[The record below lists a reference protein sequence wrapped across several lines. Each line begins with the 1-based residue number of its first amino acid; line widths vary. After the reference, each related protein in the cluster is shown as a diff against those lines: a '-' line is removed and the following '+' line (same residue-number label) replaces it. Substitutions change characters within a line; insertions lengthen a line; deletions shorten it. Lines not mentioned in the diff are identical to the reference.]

1 MLQSEYDL
9 RVRRQESFILAQ
21 DGQFLGTLSSN
32 IYQSDSIMNEY
43 GIYGSKYS
51 ATSIFNQYGRYG
63 SPYGSYSA
71 FNPYTRTPPQIIL
84 RGQLF
89 GVLSMNTHLRNSL
102 NPYLL
107 FDFIRDNRL

>member
-51 ATSIFNQYGRYG
+51 ATSILINMVVMAVRMARIVR
-63 SPYGSYSA
+63 S
-71 FNPYTRTPPQIIL
+71 IL
-84 RGQLF
+84 IQEPRPKL
-89 GVLSMNTHLRNSL
+89 
-102 NPYLL
+102 Y
-107 FDFIRDNRL
+107 